1 MKRFAA
7 LHDWPVLSR
16 RAVDRGLHRRVEVV
30 GREQDERVGSAEL
43 ERDLLQ
49 VAAGDLGDRGTGPLR
64 SGDRHA
70 LHAPVGDHRRRLVI
84 GRVDVRVRALGE
96 AGIPVDLLDRGGGLG
111 ALRSVLEQDRV
122 ADARGSA
129 RRSGRP
135 GSTGSS
141 TA

>member
-16 RAVDRGLHRRVEVV
+16 RASTRPTPPHRVV
-30 GREQDERVGSAEL
+30 RREQDERVGSAEL

-49 VAAGDLGDRGTGPLR
+49 VAARDLGDRGTGPLR

-84 GRVDVRVRALGE
+84 GRVDIRVLALGE
-96 AGIPVDLLDRGGGLG
+96 AGVPVDLLIAAED
-111 ALRSVLEQDRV
+111 
-122 ADARGSA
+122 
-129 RRSGRP
+129 SGHCER
-135 GSTGSS
+135 
-141 TA
+141 A